1 MRKYAVMVGAVLMLV
16 ACNEQVNEETIKPT
30 PVTDTAAT
38 EPVGGETSETR
49 ESEGRDD
56 EQVVIPEPQMDEE
69 DVEVSDEV
77 DEPQESVSQE
87 NVTEDELLMW
97 IYKMEDWSGYSSLL
111 RIENVYDD
119 EQLNTMTQQE
129 TTYVWMPE
137 QLYTVTQHAGIS
149 TTLIEQY
156 MTEEEAY
163 ERLNL
168 DEWLPLEGERAY
180 SPLPAKMSFFE
191 LMLESS
197 AYTVE
202 QQNDAAHVTFTVQPD
217 NIAYVYAMLQR
228 AFNIQMDETVTAE
241 DIYAEFHYED
251 RFLQQYKITVDFD
264 AAEDDMP
271 KELVIDE
278 AFTDM
283 NQVEAL
289 PARDTL

>member
-202 QQNDAAHVTFTVQPD
+202 QQNEAAHVTFTVQPD

>member
-16 ACNEQVNEETIKPT
+16 ACNEQVNEETIQQT
-30 PVTDTAAT
+30 PVKDTVAT
-38 EPVGGETSETR
+38 EPVGEETSETR
-49 ESEGRDD
+49 ESEGSDD
-56 EQVVIPEPQMDEE
+56 EQAVIPEPQMDEE
-69 DVEVSDEV
+69 DVEVNDEA
-77 DEPQESVSQE
+77 DESQESVSQE

-111 RIENVYDD
+111 RIESIYDD

-137 QLYTVTQHAGIS
+137 QLYTVTQHAGIG

-202 QQNDAAHVTFTVQPD
+202 HQNDAAHVTFTVQPD

-228 AFNIQMDETVTAE
+228 AFNIQMDEALIVE

-264 AAEDDMP
+264 AAGDDMP

-278 AFTDM
+278 AFTDI

>member
-38 EPVGGETSETR
+38 EPVGEETSETR

-56 EQVVIPEPQMDEE
+56 EQVVIPEPQMGEE

-264 AAEDDMP
+264 AVEDDMP

>member
-56 EQVVIPEPQMDEE
+56 EQVVIPEPQMGEE

-283 NQVEAL
+283 NQVETL

>member
-56 EQVVIPEPQMDEE
+56 EQVVIPEPQMGEE